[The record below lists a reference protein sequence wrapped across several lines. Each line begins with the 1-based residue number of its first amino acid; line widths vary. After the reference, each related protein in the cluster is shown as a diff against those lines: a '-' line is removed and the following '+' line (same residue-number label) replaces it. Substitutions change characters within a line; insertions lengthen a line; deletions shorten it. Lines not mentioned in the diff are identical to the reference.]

1 MSDGN
6 WRAVE
11 RRRATRYR
19 IAVAVFCVGVFIA
32 CYAAINSN
40 ENGPD
45 ARGLLA
51 IAMTLGV
58 AVAMVGVGGMFA
70 FRSDDAE
77 RTREGPGSYRDRMQ
91 RDWVSRINI
100 LPAATLG
107 ITVVAM
113 TRAQEWLSGEDTS
126 WQGVGLAGAAALNLL
141 LIPVMIMGW
150 DGASR
155 KMKRLLDDEL
165 TRAYR
170 ASAMTWAFLVLL
182 VGGTGAY
189 LVGLWN
195 ADVTVIA
202 LPMIL
207 WLAAATAALRF
218 TALHRRAERE
228 MEGDD
233 G

>member
-1 MSDGN
+1 MDDGN
-6 WRAVE
+6 WRVVE

-19 IAVAVFCVGVFIA
+19 IAVAVFCLGVFVA
-32 CYAAINSN
+32 CFAAIVWN
-40 ENGPD
+40 EDRPD
-45 ARGLLA
+45 TRGLLTIA
-51 IAMTLGV
+51 ITVGIVV
-58 AVAMVGVGGMFA
+58 AAIGVGGMFA

-77 RTREGPGSYRDRMQ
+77 RTRERPGSYRDRMQ

-107 ITVVAM
+107 ITLVAM
-113 TRAQEWLSGEDTS
+113 IRAQEWLSGEDAS

-170 ASAMTWAFLVLL
+170 ASAMTYAFWVLL
-182 VGGTGAY
+182 VGVTGAY

-228 MEGDD
+228 MEADD
-233 G
+233 

>member
-1 MSDGN
+1 MDE
-6 WRAVE
+6 RDLRVAD
-11 RRRATRYR
+11 RRRTTRYR
-19 IAVAVFCVGVFIA
+19 IAVAVFCVGVFIT
-32 CYAAINSN
+32 CYAAIDWMKD
-40 ENGPD
+40 GPD
-45 ARGLLA
+45 SRGLLTVTTLVGVPVA
-51 IAMTLGV
+51 IAGL
-58 AVAMVGVGGMFA
+58 GGMFA
-70 FRSDDAE
+70 FRSDDA
-77 RTREGPGSYRDRMQ
+77 RRKREGASSYRDRMQ

-107 ITVVAM
+107 ITLIAM
-113 TRAQEWLSGEDTS
+113 IRAQEWLSGEDTS
-126 WQGVGLAGAAALNLL
+126 WQGVGLAGAAVLNLL
-141 LIPVMIMGW
+141 LIPMMIMGW

-170 ASAMTWAFLVLL
+170 ASAMTYAFWVLL
-182 VGGTGAY
+182 VGVTGAY
-189 LVGLWN
+189 LVGLWT

-207 WLAAATAALRF
+207 WVAAATAALRF

-233 G
+233 